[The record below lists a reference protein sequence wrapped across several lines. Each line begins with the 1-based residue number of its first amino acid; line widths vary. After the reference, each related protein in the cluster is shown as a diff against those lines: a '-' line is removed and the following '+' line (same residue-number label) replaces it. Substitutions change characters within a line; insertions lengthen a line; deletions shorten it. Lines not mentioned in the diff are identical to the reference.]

1 MNKLRSFMIITETKE
16 NCDKLENDRDYLLIK
31 RKEHF
36 IYDKR
41 LICRELKNYLVKNN
55 ESFKEVDI
63 EQLDGRVNKGVI
75 VEINNEV
82 KELPDLFRY
91 FGGKLLKLV
100 FDEKNKVIKKY
111 ILHRGVVNQDYSEIN
126 KKFLTE
132 IFNIKNGQDS
142 YYRINNYIEFEVNN
156 EFMNKNLLNYFEE
169 DVIKIN
175 EPYEISSVDDF
186 VNIKIDST
194 RVKEILKE
202 EDDIKMTIDLYSK
215 VSVNI
220 DKEMENNEIYNL
232 KMNVINI

>member
-1 MNKLRSFMIITETKE
+1 MNKLRSFMIITEIKE

-41 LICRELKNYLVKNN
+41 PIWRELKNYLVKNN

-63 EQLDGRVNKGVI
+63 EQLDGRVNKGVM

-91 FGGKLLKLV
+91 FSGKLLKLV

-111 ILHRGVVNQDYSEIN
+111 IFHRGVVNQDYSEIN

-156 EFMNKNLLNYFEE
+156 EFMNKSLLNYFEE

-202 EDDIKMTIDLYSK
+202 EDDIKMTINLYSK

>member
-1 MNKLRSFMIITETKE
+1 MNKLRSFMIITEIKE

-41 LICRELKNYLVKNN
+41 PIWRELKNYLAKNN

-91 FGGKLLKLV
+91 FSGKLLKLV

-156 EFMNKNLLNYFEE
+156 EFMNKSLLNYFEE

-202 EDDIKMTIDLYSK
+202 EDDIKMTINLYSK